1 MAEYPVSKEMKALV
15 EDEEKVVPQSTNKK
29 RKVDARPAKG
39 TRAGDQGPLRE
50 LPILKDSKVA
60 YFVNGEC
67 QGIAFRDIYD
77 YHQLRE
83 TSKRKAARERQALNL
98 KERHNPFDD
107 GTLGYYPF
115 ISLYREAIVRVNA
128 GPNFIFPPPPDID
141 ALLEDR
147 KMTSENQT
155 WRPLCERYEE
165 FVAEMFALDD
175 MEEELAQKALANAG
189 LEPPPPRVDDEKGS
203 QKEKKKKREDT
214 KKKGKK
220 DAGSGSA
227 SHSARRTETPPV
239 RGNSA
244 SLRAQSGTPQ
254 PPSSHQGSVPASTP
268 ALFDSLEQGMSV
280 ESRDASVFNG
290 DDSGRS
296 SPALFKTEERE
307 PSSLRSSVQPSNMKM
322 EIDE

>member
-1 MAEYPVSKEMKALV
+1 
-15 EDEEKVVPQSTNKK
+15 K
-29 RKVDARPAKG
+29 RKVEARPAKG
-39 TRAGDQGPLRE
+39 TRTGDQGITRE
-50 LPILKDSKVA
+50 LPILYGSRIA

-67 QGIAFRDIYD
+67 QGIAFNDLYD

-83 TSKRKAARERQALNL
+83 ISKRKAAKDRQALNL

-107 GTLGYYPF
+107 GTLGYYPM

-128 GPNFIFPPPPDID
+128 GPNFTFPPPTDID
-141 ALLEDR
+141 ALLENR
-147 KMTSENQT
+147 ESSTERQT
-155 WRPLCERYEE
+155 WRPLCERYDE

-175 MEEELAQKALANAG
+175 MEEELAQKAVVNAG
-189 LEPPPPRVDDEKGS
+189 LQPVPVEDEKGN
-203 QKEKKKKREDT
+203 QKERKKKRDDT

-220 DAGSGSA
+220 DTGATS
-227 SHSARRTETPPV
+227 RTDTPPV

-244 SLRAQSGTPQ
+244 SIRAQSGTPQ
-254 PPSSHQGSVPASTP
+254 PTSSHQGSVPASTP
-268 ALFDSLEQGMSV
+268 ALQLLDLMDQGTNA

-290 DDSGRS
+290 EESGRS
-296 SPALFKTEERE
+296 SPAMFKTEERE